1 MDWQTLPKSCSTA
14 ITPDSAEQTVQ
25 HLYDTVAA
33 AWHAHQLGDPEV
45 TRHLLAAALPQLMQ
59 ALNSLG
65 IDPVQAL
72 RQQPPSA
79 LSQSSGQRLLYIE
92 GNRVEVQV
100 NGEVRG
106 SWSIW
111 SIADL
116 KEVCRLAEEF
126 DCALVYSIDP
136 SLDQGAA

>member
-1 MDWQTLPKSCSTA
+1 MDWQTLPKSCSTP
-14 ITPDSAEQTVQ
+14 IISDSADQTVQ
-25 HLYDTVAA
+25 KLYETVTA
-33 AWHAHQLGDPEV
+33 AWQAYQIDDLEV
-45 TRHLLAAALPQLMQ
+45 TQHLLAAALPQLMQ
-59 ALNSLG
+59 ALNTLG

-79 LSQSSGQRLLYIE
+79 LAESVGQRLLYIE

-100 NGEVRG
+100 DGEVRG

-126 DCALVYSIDP
+126 DCALVYSIEP
-136 SLDQGAA
+136 TLDQGVA